1 MTTRWAWS
9 WERDLKV
16 EHDLNSGMYNVMF
29 CFSVFFFLVF
39 VFGFWL
45 KIMWDDE
52 GEGNGVRRVKRKRG
66 KDQGSEIGE
75 GERRA

>member
-1 MTTRWAWS
+1 MS
-9 WERDLKV
+9 
-16 EHDLNSGMYNVMF
+16 
-29 CFSVFFFLVF
+29 CFVFLFFFLVF

-52 GEGNGVRRVKRKRG
+52 GEGNGVRRVKRKIG

>member
-1 MTTRWAWS
+1 M
-9 WERDLKV
+9 
-16 EHDLNSGMYNVMF
+16 
-29 CFSVFFFLVF
+29 
-39 VFGFWL
+39 FGFWL

-52 GEGNGVRRVKRKRG
+52 GEGNGVRRVKRKIG